1 VIATTKKAKVKK
13 AKVKKARLKRVAS
26 LAFFIMVG
34 MQLISGCTKQVEQY
48 VPGTYYNEQEGYYS
62 TLKVSVVVDAYR
74 IKEIQVISH
83 EEPEI
88 LAEIV
93 FDKLP
98 RKMIKANSTEVDV
111 VSGATYTSRALL
123 DAVAEALEQARV
135 VKE

>member
-1 VIATTKKAKVKK
+1 M
-13 AKVKKARLKRVAS
+13 L
-26 LAFFIMVG
+26 L
-34 MQLISGCTKQVEQY
+34 LIGCRDKEEQY

-62 TLKVSVVVDAYR
+62 TLKVSVLVDAYR
-74 IKEIQVISH
+74 IKEIQIISH

-98 RKMIKANSTEVDV
+98 PKMIHVNSAEVDI
-111 VSGATYTSRALL
+111 VSGATYTSRALI

-135 VKE
+135 VLE